1 MSLLK
6 YALRRII
13 ALIPILFGVLTM
25 TFVLSRMLP
34 GDPVR
39 AILAAAGG
47 SGVAPHVYAAMAR
60 QLGLDQ
66 PIVVQY
72 FRFIFELFTGQWG
85 VSVSIARNQPVW
97 NLVMQRLPRT
107 IDLAIFSIAIAAFLG
122 IKAGVISAKYRNK
135 PADNFVR
142 SLALIGVA
150 VPVFFLGMLMQF
162 YMGHVLKWFPSTGYK
177 NFIYEDPPTVTG
189 FYIIDAVISGE
200 LYKIWDYLYHL
211 IMPVL
216 CLAFVTLASITRQT
230 RSSMLEVLEMDYVRT
245 ARVKGLKER
254 DVINT
259 HALKNAMIPTA
270 TVIGLNLAAL
280 LDGAVI
286 TESTFGLVGIGK
298 LLIDAISLNDYWVLN
313 AVVFFITLLYV
324 GTNLA
329 IDMLYAILDPR
340 IRYN

>member
-6 YALRRII
+6 YALRRIL
-13 ALIPILFGVLTM
+13 ALIPILFGVLTL
-25 TFVLSRMLP
+25 TFVIARMLS
-34 GDPVR
+34 GDPVK
-39 AILAAAGG
+39 AILAAAGIPRP
-47 SGVAPHVYAAMAR
+47 APHVYAAMAR

-66 PIVVQY
+66 PIIVQY

-85 VSVSIARNQPVW
+85 TSISIARNQPVW

-122 IKAGVISAKYRNK
+122 IKAGVISAKHRNK

-150 VPVFFLGMLMQF
+150 IPVFFLGMLMQF

-298 LLIDAISLNDYWVLN
+298 LLIDAIILNDYWILN